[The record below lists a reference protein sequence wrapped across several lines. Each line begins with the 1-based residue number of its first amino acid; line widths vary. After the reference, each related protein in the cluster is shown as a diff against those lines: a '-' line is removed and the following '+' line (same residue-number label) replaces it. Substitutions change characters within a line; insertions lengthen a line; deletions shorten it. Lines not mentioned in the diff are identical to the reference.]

1 MKSQVEKPKLKK
13 KKSQNTEMHKVSVVI
28 MLEPD
33 TVRIAQ

>member
-1 MKSQVEKPKLKK
+1 MKSQVEKPKKK
-13 KKSQNTEMHKVSVVI
+13 KKSQNTKMHKVSVVV